1 MIFTVARQ
9 ANNAAVHA
17 AGGFA
22 FGVLGVLAACT
33 LAQVAARGMREAQSM
48 RVGGTGPAQ
57 AYTPPGT
64 TPPSG
69 AP

>member
-1 MIFTVARQ
+1 MIFGIARQ

-33 LAQVAARGMREAQSM
+33 LAQVAARGMREAQHM
-48 RVGGTGPAQ
+48 RVKQAQGASDQ
-57 AYTPPGT
+57 AYTPPTGGM
-64 TPPSG
+64 P
-69 AP
+69 